1 MRRSNTYGMF
11 SLSEK
16 LEIGLYLNVITF
28 YRVTKLKQQGCIFFK
43 SKKNTLYAR
52 TQVSLTGFTVIL
64 CAVFFPT
71 GFGLLT
77 PY

>member
-28 YRVTKLKQQGCIFFK
+28 YRVTKLKQQGCIFL
-43 SKKNTLYAR
+43 NQR
-52 TQVSLTGFTVIL
+52 RIHCITVIL
-64 CAVFFPT
+64 CAVFFPQDLA
-71 GFGLLT
+71 F
-77 PY
+77 

>member
-28 YRVTKLKQQGCIFFK
+28 YRVTKLKQQGCIFLIK
-43 SKKNTLYAR
+43 EEYTVR
-52 TQVSLTGFTVIL
+52 TYTGQSDRIYSSIV
-64 CAVFFPT
+64 CRFFPT

-77 PY
+77 P